1 MAPAP
6 PPAPGPAAPLQP
18 PAARAGAAAALPTAV
33 GFLPVLGHRAG
44 LGPLATG
51 AAVSLL
57 AATAAVIQPRAGQAH
72 DNGRLATRTG
82 MAAGLALG
90 ATGLALAAFLP
101 GLPGLLGAAI
111 TIGPGTALITPLG
124 FAALA
129 ASSPEG
135 RLGQTM
141 GAAEVGREL
150 GDAGGP
156 LLVGFIAAATLTGR
170 LAALAARLALG
181 AGAPIAPP
189 QRHKS
194 PAMP

>member
-33 GFLPVLGHRAG
+33 GFLPAPGHRAG
-44 LGPLATG
+44 PGPRAAG

-111 TIGPGTALITPLG
+111 TLGPGTALITPLG

-135 RLGQTM
+135 RLRQTM
-141 GAAEVGREL
+141 GAAHVGREL
-150 GDAGGP
+150 AHPGGP
-156 LLVGFIAAATLTGR
+156 PLVGAIPAPPLTR
-170 LAALAARLALG
+170 ALAL
-181 AGAPIAPP
+181 P
-189 QRHKS
+189 
-194 PAMP
+194 